1 MLSKLAHK
9 LQFPGGSQEKN
20 ASDPE
25 AQLPK
30 VLAPIEAMLRQ
41 LPATTLRECTVALPS
56 SVYQMARNDA
66 VRAGCTTVGY
76 YCRRQKERYWR
87 ALPEPAAGLKGYW
100 VQLGKIDMHLP
111 IAWPCFGTG
120 EGWSWRDDFDISD
133 EDCVDCGHLETT

>member
-1 MLSKLAHK
+1 MPRTQSHSCRCFVAGKWHPRRP
-9 LQFPGGSQEKN
+9 PGTVLE
-20 ASDPE
+20 
-25 AQLPK
+25 K
-30 VLAPIEAMLRQ
+30 VLAPVEAMLRQ

-133 EDCVDCGHLETT
+133 EDCILHGMTSW